1 MKEEI
6 KNLKTYKIYQKSQFI
21 YKAMLML
28 SYYLN
33 CNKNTDSKSSN
44 VAKTNKRKLMLLL
57 KCAVVDSKKSRFLK
71 ELETSGLLITL
82 RIKIPILS
90 KIPVVGDTLS

>member
-21 YKAMLML
+21 YKTMFML

-33 CNKNTDSKSSN
+33 CNKNTESKS
-44 VAKTNKRKLMLLL
+44 
-57 KCAVVDSKKSRFLK
+57 
-71 ELETSGLLITL
+71 
-82 RIKIPILS
+82 
-90 KIPVVGDTLS
+90 

>member
-21 YKAMLML
+21 YKTMLML

-33 CNKNTDSKSSN
+33 CNKNTESKSSN

-71 ELETSGLLITL
+71 DLETSGLLITL